1 MLNAITSHKGRERM
15 CYDFNTGF
23 KTFNLWMFLMLI
35 VDTDIDWE
43 DDDIECNLPLLDNAV
58 LSATS
63 FLNEREP
70 KNARLHGEYRVYF
83 IDFFFVS
90 CVYLGNV
97 FFYDFD
103 TYIFVYFL

>member
-1 MLNAITSHKGRERM
+1 MLV
-15 CYDFNTGF
+15 
-23 KTFNLWMFLMLI
+23 

-70 KNARLHGEYRVYF
+70 KNARLHGEYRVF
-83 IDFFFVS
+83 IILIFFV
-90 CVYLGNV
+90 CTLGNV
-97 FFYDFD
+97 
-103 TYIFVYFL
+103 LL

>member
-1 MLNAITSHKGRERM
+1 MRGGKG
-15 CYDFNTGF
+15 CVCDFNTGF
-23 KTFNLWMFLMLI
+23 KFFKFMDVSYV

-63 FLNEREP
+63 SLNERGP
-70 KNARLHGEYRVYF
+70 KNARLHGEYRFFFIYF
-83 IDFFFVS
+83 IDFL

-97 FFYDFD
+97 LFYDFR
-103 TYIFVYFL
+103 YFY